1 MSGKLILLIDREVSV
16 REVLQVC
23 LSHIGGWDVLSVSS
37 LQEGLEILLTNKPDA
52 IVLDDP
58 LLGMDNLSSVQEFR
72 NHPLTASIPIV
83 LVTARARW
91 FSSCQLK
98 QLGIVG
104 AIAKPFDPMTLPE
117 QLAKLLSWKSQST

>member
-1 MSGKLILLIDREVSV
+1 MSGKLILLIDHEVSV

-23 LSHIGGWDVLSVSS
+23 LSHIGDWDVLSVSS

-52 IVLDDP
+52 IVLDEP
-58 LLGMDNLSSVQEFR
+58 LLGMDNFSSVQEFR
-72 NHPLTASIPIV
+72 NHPLTTSIPIV
-83 LVTARARW
+83 LVTATARW

-117 QLAKLLSWKSQST
+117 QLAKLLSWKSQLT